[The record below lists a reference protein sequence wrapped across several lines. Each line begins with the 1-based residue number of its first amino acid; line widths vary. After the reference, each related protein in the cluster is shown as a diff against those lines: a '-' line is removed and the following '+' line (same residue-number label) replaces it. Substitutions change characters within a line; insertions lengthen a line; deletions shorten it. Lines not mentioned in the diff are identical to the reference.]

1 MSQALLLSTPVP
13 TVSVHAGRPATT
25 SLDVA
30 KFFGK
35 RHGNV
40 VRDVYQLIDNTPE
53 TFSRLSFELASYLD
67 EQAKNRPMFII
78 YRDGFTLLAMGYTG
92 PEAMRFKLAYI
103 EAFNRMEAELAKR
116 NRPALPAAPRF
127 DEAAMLELAAEIREA
142 QQQYYR
148 TYGRLCSRLITMSI
162 PVFTALESRVYKQA
176 PDRPFSG
183 TRVGAQ
189 WERYFTER
197 MTAALHSLDDRLPD
211 EKNPA
216 MLLLEYARMAVTEEN
231 VALLAQQ
238 ALAARR
244 QVAASTLADEY
255 PSDFARIIG
264 LHTYSQSPRRDYDIE
279 RTGKWVERGGF
290 RFEEFI
296 LMPRK
301 EEPHGR
307 NE

>member
-1 MSQALLLSTPVP
+1 MSQALLLSDPVP
-13 TVSVHAGRPATT
+13 SVSLHDGRPATT
-25 SLDVA
+25 SREVA
-30 KFFGK
+30 HYFRK
-35 RHGNV
+35 RHDNV
-40 VRDVYQLIDNTPE
+40 VRDIRSIMDNCPE
-53 TFSRLSFELASYLD
+53 EFTALNFEVSNYLD
-67 EQAKNRPMFII
+67 QTGRSLPMYII
-78 YRDGFTLLAMGYTG
+78 FRDGFTLLAMGYTG

-148 TYGRLCSRLITMSI
+148 TFGRLCSRLISMSI

-183 TRVGAQ
+183 VRIGAQ

-216 MLLLEYARMAVTEEN
+216 MLLLEYARAMS
-231 VALLAQQ
+231 
-238 ALAARR
+238 AR
-244 QVAASTLADEY
+244 
-255 PSDFARIIG
+255 
-264 LHTYSQSPRRDYDIE
+264 
-279 RTGKWVERGGF
+279 
-290 RFEEFI
+290 
-296 LMPRK
+296 
-301 EEPHGR
+301 
-307 NE
+307 

>member
-1 MSQALLLSTPVP
+1 MSQALLLSDPVP
-13 TVSVHAGRPATT
+13 SVSLHDGRPATT
-25 SLDVA
+25 SREVA
-30 KFFGK
+30 HYFLK
-35 RHGNV
+35 RHDNV
-40 VRDVYQLIDNTPE
+40 VRDIRSIMDNCPE
-53 TFSRLSFELASYLD
+53 EFTALNFEVSNYLD
-67 EQAKNRPMFII
+67 QTGRSLPMYII
-78 YRDGFTLLAMGYTG
+78 FRDGFTLLAMGYTG

-148 TYGRLCSRLITMSI
+148 TFGRLCSRLISMSI

-183 TRVGAQ
+183 ARIGAQ

-216 MLLLEYARMAVTEEN
+216 MLLLEYARAMS
-231 VALLAQQ
+231 
-238 ALAARR
+238 AR
-244 QVAASTLADEY
+244 
-255 PSDFARIIG
+255 
-264 LHTYSQSPRRDYDIE
+264 
-279 RTGKWVERGGF
+279 
-290 RFEEFI
+290 
-296 LMPRK
+296 
-301 EEPHGR
+301 
-307 NE
+307 